1 MDMFYYFLEGI
12 LKVVYIEIKKKML
25 KLLVLCFYLKNI
37 CYYEFYEDFELIIK
51 VNENIKLN
59 FN

>member
-25 KLLVLCFYLKNI
+25 LVLCFYLKNI
-37 CYYEFYEDFELIIK
+37 CYYEFYEDIELIIK

>member
-1 MDMFYYFLEGI
+1 
-12 LKVVYIEIKKKML
+12 ML

-37 CYYEFYEDFELIIK
+37 CYYEFYEDIELIIK